1 MTSNIERQ
9 IISQHRL
16 PTPGSRWR
24 SRLLI
29 ALTLACC
36 AFWLLA
42 GCSLNA
48 NKNIE
53 LVKRVE
59 DEELGCLVYI
69 SPNALIQREDLAYA
83 ASGTHLVV
91 LDVSD
96 PLNPRCVSRNDTNR
110 RVDALVLDGPHAFL
124 AAEGLIV
131 MDISDPPNPQELSR
145 YEIDSMA
152 TDIKVEGDYA
162 FLAAVENGLLIFD
175 VSNPEQPHM
184 VSQTTFPDAAV
195 ESASVDV
202 TAIDFVDQYAY
213 VLVKGDYP
221 YFIAILDVSDP
232 AAPKVVRRFVP
243 ESELNP
249 WDIVVHGQ
257 YAYLNGGLQ
266 YIDIVDVSDP
276 LAPRLVGSVNTPG
289 HPRQYVVEG
298 DSVYVGD
305 SFNISVID
313 VANPANPR
321 VAGVFEI
328 GTNNIARVGDYIYSV
343 GQTLENGESQPPKLH
358 IFRFVP

>member
-1 MTSNIERQ
+1 MTSDMERQ
-9 IISQHRL
+9 IIFQHCL
-16 PTPGSRWR
+16 STPGSRWR
-24 SRLLI
+24 ARLLI

-36 AFWLLA
+36 AVWLLA

-53 LVKRVE
+53 LVRRVE
-59 DEELGCLVYI
+59 YEELGCYFDP
-69 SPNALIQREDLAYA
+69 SAMIQREALAYA
-83 ASGTHLVV
+83 ASGTDLVV

-96 PLNPRCVSRNDTNR
+96 PLNPRCLSRNDMNR
-110 RVDALVLDGPHAFL
+110 RVDALVLAGPYAFL

-131 MDISDPPNPQELSR
+131 VDISDPRNPRELSR

-152 TDIKVEGDYA
+152 TDIKLEGNYA
-162 FLAAVENGLLIFD
+162 FLTAVHSGLLVFD
-175 VSNPEQPHM
+175 VSDPKQPQL
-184 VSQTTFPDAAV
+184 VSQMTFPDAAV
-195 ESASVDV
+195 ESASVSV

-232 AAPKVVRRFVP
+232 AAPRVVHRFVP

-276 LAPRLVGSVNTPG
+276 LAPRLVGSVDTPG
-289 HPRQYVVEG
+289 HPRQYVIEEN
-298 DSVYVGD
+298 DVYVGD
-305 SFNISVID
+305 SFNISVIN
-313 VANPANPR
+313 VANPANPQ
-321 VAGVFEI
+321 VTGVFEI
-328 GTNNIARVGDYIYSV
+328 RSNNIARVGDYIYSV
-343 GQTLENGESQPPKLH
+343 GQTLENGEPQPPKLH
-358 IFRFVP
+358 IFRFAS